1 MHSGCNREGLRWA
14 GDGVHGSL
22 RHGWSA
28 CSSLTVR
35 LHHPRPRRL
44 LPRLRDRSPPT
55 HGLSVGQVELLVA
68 LDAADPLYD
77 EKAEF
82 LRMGGIKP
90 EMAFPLLIDRYSSE
104 LSEFLR
110 LCCVRPGDTTNLG
123 DLAYNEPLSIAN
135 EKATL
140 TALREGCVLALS
152 EYPQSEEEDAKLMGD
167 GFMFSAL

>member
-1 MHSGCNREGLRWA
+1 
-14 GDGVHGSL
+14 
-22 RHGWSA
+22 
-28 CSSLTVR
+28 
-35 LHHPRPRRL
+35 
-44 LPRLRDRSPPT
+44 
-55 HGLSVGQVELLVA
+55 
-68 LDAADPLYD
+68 
-77 EKAEF
+77 
-82 LRMGGIKP
+82 MGGIKP

-167 GFMFSAL
+167 GFMFSALSRNQVRRCAPHLAAPT